1 MYENDFVAM
10 DIYVA
15 LKKAE
20 WDNVNF
26 DELDINDSSEAHQNP
41 IRQNLLKLH

>member
-20 WDNVNF
+20 REHINF
-26 DELDINDSSEAHQNP
+26 EELDIIDT
-41 IRQNLLKLH
+41 

>member
-10 DIYVA
+10 DIYMS

-20 WDNVNF
+20 NMLFENEDTDNN
-26 DELDINDSSEAHQNP
+26 ETNIITQNVK
-41 IRQNLLKLH
+41 NLHKI